1 MTQDSLAELALYRE
15 KLASEAGPYTQERA
29 EQLASDLQA
38 LGQKLRTNVADG
50 GERAAEY
57 GQELKSVMEQ
67 TASDISSTFSTYA
80 RKIRKRVHKD
90 AEQFNK

>member
-1 MTQDSLAELALYRE
+1 M
-15 KLASEAGPYTQERA
+15 
-29 EQLASDLQA
+29 
-38 LGQKLRTNVADG
+38 ADG

-57 GQELKSVMEQ
+57 SQELKSVMEQ